1 MSVSSNDAVKIA
13 GLRRNFLQ
21 QKKYYSLDRIIVIL
35 PFLVKEFS

>member
-13 GLRRNFLQ
+13 GLQ